1 MTVLA
6 TGDVLDALHGVRWPA
21 ERPVSGGTPGGH
33 RARTR
38 GSSAEFAEY
47 RSYRQ
52 GEDVRRLDWKVLART
67 DRAYVRLAEDHA
79 PLPTTVVVDA
89 SASMA
94 FPAGTTAKWLHAARL
109 AVGLAAVAHATGDP
123 VGLRITSGRVLPPRM
138 RQGVVAGITQALTD
152 AVPGGSAG
160 MAPSF
165 ASLQGRVALVSD
177 FLGDTDA
184 VVSLVRAARTRGT
197 VVYAVHVV
205 DSRELDPP
213 RGAALV
219 ADPET
224 PALQRPLIPAT
235 RGAYLAS
242 FARWRSELA
251 DDFHRAGAHYVLT
264 VSGSAGEPAA
274 RAVRRIVAGWPQPA
288 DDRLGAPFA

>member
-6 TGDVLDALHGVRWPA
+6 TGDVLDALHGVRWPT
-21 ERPVSGGTPGGH
+21 ERPVLGGTPGGH

-79 PLPTTVVVDA
+79 PLPTTVIVDA

-94 FPAGTTAKWLHAARL
+94 FPAETNAKWLHAARL

-123 VGLRITSGRVLPPRM
+123 VGLRITGGRVLPPRM
-138 RQGVVAGITQALTD
+138 RQGVVAGITHALTD

-160 MAPSF
+160 ITPSF
-165 ASLQGRVALVSD
+165 ASLQGRVAVVSD
-177 FLGDTDA
+177 FLGDTEA
-184 VVSLVRAARTRGT
+184 VVSIAEAARARGT

-213 RGAALV
+213 RPAALV

-224 PALQRPLIPAT
+224 PALQRPLTPAT
-235 RGAYLAS
+235 RGAYLAN

-274 RAVRRIVAGWPQPA
+274 RAVRRIVSGWPQPA
-288 DDRLGAPFA
+288 SDRPGAPLA